1 MFLKKI
7 NKKNKNSQKEY
18 TYYRLVHSYKIGS
31 KIRHQTIMSLG
42 SLSGVSKQDHKALAD
57 RIEELITGNNNLLF
71 SDNQRYKD
79 IEDIAQKF
87 ADKIIKDKLFTANNN
102 KSKIEREIKN
112 NYQEVDLETIEQIQ
126 SKEIGGEWLV
136 KQAFEKLGI
145 DEILSNIG
153 LTANQ
158 IKIAQ
163 LLLTA
168 KLLHPSSELESERWL
183 SENSAAQELYQLD
196 ENISRYKLYKV
207 ADIMYNNKEL
217 IDKTLYSNITDL
229 FSGKNKIVIF
239 DLTNMYFT
247 GQMQSSEKAE
257 FGRSKQKQTG
267 SRLIGLALSIDST
280 GNVRYSKF
288 YKGNISEPGTFAT
301 MIKDVSSQFSS
312 NNQVPVVV
320 MDAGIA
326 TEENLALLRSDK
338 YNYDYVC
345 VSRTTPKEYERLTEN
360 AQSITDNRGN
370 KIELTKINVEGK
382 PDNFLHVKSEKK
394 ELKEKSIDEKLTKRL
409 EAQLQDIKD
418 KLDKPRA
425 VKKIEKVHEKVGRIK
440 AKLSKI
446 GWLYDIKY
454 TEDKKK
460 GVITDITWERIKERE
475 RPKGEYFLRYTKT
488 AVSEDDI
495 WDVYNLTRDVE
506 SVFRTLK
513 TDLDIRPIYHQKD
526 TYIEP
531 HIWLGIL
538 SYQVVNYIR
547 RVLKNNNINYSWQS
561 ITEKMKTMQSSIVS
575 INNKEN
581 EKIYIKLCTRP
592 TTDQKKIF
600 DALNFK
606 YRPFI
611 RKTKLV
617 PQL

>member
-1 MFLKKI
+1 
-7 NKKNKNSQKEY
+7 
-18 TYYRLVHSYKIGS
+18 
-31 KIRHQTIMSLG
+31 
-42 SLSGVSKQDHKALAD
+42 
-57 RIEELITGNNNLLF
+57 LLF

-87 ADKIIKDKLFTANNN
+87 AYKIIKNKLFTANSN
-102 KSKIEREIKN
+102 KSKIEREIRN
-112 NYQEVDLETIEQIQ
+112 NFQEVDLETIEQIE

-145 DEILSNIG
+145 DEILSNFA

-168 KLLHPSSELESERWL
+168 KLLHPSSELETERWL
-183 SENSAAQELYQLD
+183 SENSAASELYQLD
-196 ENISRYKLYKV
+196 ENISRYKLYKL

-217 IDKTLYSNITDL
+217 IDRTLYSNITDL

-247 GQMQSSEKAE
+247 GQMQGSVKAE

-288 YKGNISEPGTFAT
+288 YKGNISEPGTFAA

-312 NNQVPVVV
+312 DNQVPVVV

-345 VSRTTPKEYERLTEN
+345 VSRTIPKEYEKLTEK

-370 KIELTKINVEGK
+370 KIELTKINAVGK
-382 PDNFLHVKSEKK
+382 PDNFLHVKSEQKK
-394 ELKEKSIDEKLTKRL
+394 LKEKSIDEKLTKRL
-409 EAQLQDIKD
+409 ELQLQDIKD
-418 KLDKPRA
+418 KLDRPRA
-425 VKKIEKVHEKVGRIK
+425 LKKIEKVHEKVGKIK

-460 GVITDITWERIKERE
+460 GVITDITWKRIKERE

-495 WDVYNLTRDVE
+495 WEVYNLTRDVE

-538 SYQVVNYIR
+538 AYQVVNYIR
-547 RVLKNNNINYSWQS
+547 RVLKDNNINYSWQS

-592 TTDQKKIF
+592 TTDQKRIF

-606 YRPFI
+606 HRPFI

>member
-71 SDNQRYKD
+71 SDNQRYKN

-163 LLLTA
+163 LLLSA
-168 KLLHPSSELESERWL
+168 KLLHPSSELETERWL

-196 ENISRYKLYKV
+196 ENISRYKLYKL

-217 IDKTLYSNITDL
+217 IDRTLYSNITDL

-247 GQMQSSEKAE
+247 GQMQGSEKAE

-312 NNQVPVVV
+312 DNQVPVVV

-338 YNYDYVC
+338 YKYDYVC
-345 VSRTTPKEYERLTEN
+345 VSRTIPKEYEKLTEN

-382 PDNFLHVKSEKK
+382 PDNFLHIKSEKK

-409 EAQLQDIKD
+409 ELQLQDIKD

-425 VKKIEKVHEKVGRIK
+425 VKKIEKVHEKVGKIK

-460 GVITDITWERIKERE
+460 GVITDITWKRIKERE

-488 AVSEDDI
+488 AVSENDI

-526 TYIEP
+526 AYTEP

-538 SYQVVNYIR
+538 AYQVVNYIR
-547 RVLKNNNINYSWQS
+547 RALKDNNINYSWQS

-606 YRPFI
+606 HRPFI

>member
-7 NKKNKNSQKEY
+7 IKKNKNSKKEY
-18 TYYRLVHSYKIGS
+18 TYYRLVYSYKIGK
-31 KIRHQTIMSLG
+31 KIRHQSIISLG
-42 SLSGVSKQDHKALAD
+42 SLSGVSKQNHKALAD
-57 RIEELITGNNNLLF
+57 RIEELITGNDNLLF
-71 SDNQRYKD
+71 PDNQRYKD

-87 ADKIIKDKLFTANNN
+87 AGKIIKDKLFTVNNN
-102 KSKIEREIKN
+102 KSKIEGELKSNI
-112 NYQEVDLETIEQIQ
+112 QEVDLETVEQIQ

-136 KQAFEKLGI
+136 KQAFERLGI
-145 DEILSNIG
+145 EEILSNIG
-153 LTANQ
+153 LPSNQ
-158 IKIAQ
+158 VKIAQ
-163 LLLTA
+163 SLLTA
-168 KLLHPSSELESERWL
+168 KLLHPSSELETERWL
-183 SENSAAQELYQLD
+183 SENSSAGELYQLD

-207 ADIMYNNKEL
+207 AGLMYDNKEL
-217 IDKTLYSNITDL
+217 IDNALYANITDI

-239 DLTNMYFT
+239 DLTNMYFS
-247 GQMQSSEKAE
+247 GQMQGSEKAE
-257 FGRSKQKQTG
+257 FGRSKQKQSG
-267 SRLIGLALSIDST
+267 SRLIGLALSIDSN
-280 GNVRYSKF
+280 GVVRYSKF
-288 YKGNISEPGTFAT
+288 YKGNISEPVTFAA

-312 NNQVPVVV
+312 EIEVPVVV

-345 VSRTTPKEYERLTEN
+345 VSRTTPKEYDKLTEN

-382 PDNFLHVKSEKK
+382 ADNFLHVKSEKK
-394 ELKEKSIDEKLTKRL
+394 ELKEISIDEKLTKRL

-418 KLDKPRA
+418 KLDRPRA
-425 VKKIEKVHEKVGRIK
+425 LKKTEKVHEKVGKIK
-440 AKLSKI
+440 SKLSKI

-454 TEDKKK
+454 TEDKEK
-460 GVITDITWERIKERE
+460 GIITDIIWERIKERE

-488 AVSEDDI
+488 AVNESDI

-506 SVFRTLK
+506 AVFRTLK
-513 TDLDIRPIYHQKD
+513 SDLDIRPIYHQKD
-526 TYIEP
+526 AYIEP

-538 SYQVVNYIR
+538 AYQVVNYIR
-547 RVLKNNNINYSWQS
+547 RTLKESNINYSWQS

-575 INNKEN
+575 LNNKEN

-606 YRPFI
+606 HRPFI